1 MEWLGEYSHEYEMFL
16 TVADKSSFY
25 EMAQQFIQRGFFE
38 RAYGSQQCFKKCPVV
53 IFTSIDTYPIISL
66 IPRQA
71 PLSAIPIYIAF
82 LTKVVKVTMMR
93 LRRRYNAMLELK
105 MRASQLKHPVD
116 VVEEV
121 IKKPGKAFVL
131 ITVLDVNVFREY
143 KVAATNA
150 DARIVI
156 TLMEKE
162 WLTKLKRLAESEE
175 NTTTPPKPPVTF
187 LQIMAKSFLSTCGMI
202 MIISF
207 CNK

>member
-1 MEWLGEYSHEYEMFL
+1 ML
-16 TVADKSSFY
+16 
-25 EMAQQFIQRGFFE
+25 
-38 RAYGSQQCFKKCPVV
+38 P
-53 IFTSIDTYPIISL
+53 
-66 IPRQA
+66 
-71 PLSAIPIYIAF
+71 

-93 LRRRYNAMLELK
+93 LRRRYNVMLELK

-131 ITVLDVNVFREY
+131 ITVLNVNVFREY
-143 KVAATNA
+143 KVAATNV

-175 NTTTPPKPPVTF
+175 NTTTPPKPPVTS
-187 LQIMAKSFLSTCGMI
+187 LQIMGEEFPRNLWNDYDNLILQIVYSQVAFGEQEPDYDRLYETFLFVFKLTGSTNTSVQSKDKVTR
-202 MIISF
+202 IIKNILVQRKLVISSLQREMERSWSS
-207 CNK
+207 